1 MRVSYHGVAMRYAL
15 LGLLA
20 CTAAPAW
27 AAQPPTTLPP
37 AAWIAA
43 ATGPV
48 TIESYYRI
56 RWGSF
61 WDVMAIYRDHHAP
74 VLAEM
79 QRLGFITAIRTET
92 PVTHMAG
99 DGRWDLR
106 VTITYRDGNGA
117 TGADGGAYERAVRE
131 ISARLFPDNEAH
143 LAAETRRFAMLEE
156 HWDVIV
162 GAYAE

>member
-1 MRVSYHGVAMRYAL
+1 MRLAL
-15 LGLLA
+15 LAMLF
-20 CTAAPAW
+20 CSPAPAA
-27 AAQPPTTLPP
+27 AAQPAAPPHPAPT
-37 AAWIAA
+37 IAP

-61 WDVMAIYRDHHAP
+61 WDFMAIYREHHAP
-74 VLAEM
+74 VLAEL
-79 QRLGFITAIRTET
+79 QRQGFILSVRTDE

-99 DGRWDLR
+99 NQRWDLR
-106 VTITYRDGNGA
+106 VTITYRDGNAA
-117 TGADGGAYERAVRE
+117 TGADGGAYARAARAA
-131 ISARLFPDNEAH
+131 SARLFPDNAVH

-162 GAYAE
+162 APSAED

>member
-1 MRVSYHGVAMRYAL
+1 MRYAL

-20 CTAAPAW
+20 CTAAPAP
-27 AAQPPTTLPP
+27 AVQPPPTPPP
-37 AAWIAA
+37 AARTAP

-61 WDVMAIYRDHHAP
+61 WDFMEIYRQHHAP

-79 QRLGFITAIRTET
+79 QRLGFITAIRTEM

-99 DGRWDLR
+99 DQRWDLR
-106 VTITYRDGNGA
+106 ITITYRDGNAA
-117 TGADGGAYERAVRE
+117 TGADGGAYDSAVRVA
-131 ISARLFPDNEAH
+131 SARLFPDNAAH
-143 LAAETRRFAMLEE
+143 LAAETRRFSMLEE

-162 GAYAE
+162 GAYSE

>member
-1 MRVSYHGVAMRYAL
+1 MRYVL

-20 CTAAPAW
+20 CTAAPAP
-27 AAQPPTTLPP
+27 AVQPRPMPAP
-37 AAWIAA
+37 AARTAP

-61 WDVMAIYRDHHAP
+61 WDFMQIYREHHAP

-99 DGRWDLR
+99 DQRWDLR
-106 VTITYRDGNGA
+106 VTITYRDGNAA
-117 TGADGGAYERAVRE
+117 TGADGGAYARAVRE
-131 ISARLFPDNEAH
+131 ISTRLFPDNAAH
-143 LAAETRRFAMLEE
+143 LAAETRRFAMIEE

-162 GAYAE
+162 DAYAE

>member
-1 MRVSYHGVAMRYAL
+1 MKHALPCL

-20 CTAAPAW
+20 CAAAAPL
-27 AAQPPTTLPP
+27 AAQTAPP
-37 AAWIAA
+37 APPPAQSAP
-43 ATGPV
+43 GPV

-61 WDVMAIYRDHHAP
+61 WDFMDIYRQHHAP

-79 QRLGFITAIRTET
+79 QRLGFITAIRTDT

-99 DGRWDLR
+99 DQRWDLR
-106 VTITYRDGNGA
+106 VTITYRDGNAA
-117 TGADGGAYERAVRE
+117 TGADGGAYDRAVRAA
-131 ISARLFPDNEAH
+131 SARLFPDNAAH

-162 GAYAE
+162 SAYSE

>member
-1 MRVSYHGVAMRYAL
+1 MRYAL
-15 LGLLA
+15 PMLLA
-20 CTAAPAW
+20 CTAAPAL
-27 AAQPPTTLPP
+27 AVQPPAP
-37 AAWIAA
+37 AA
-43 ATGPV
+43 ATAPATAPV

-61 WDVMAIYRDHHAP
+61 WDFMAIYRQHHAP

-99 DGRWDLR
+99 DQRWDLR
-106 VTITYRDGNGA
+106 VTITYRDGNAA
-117 TGADGGAYERAVRE
+117 TGADGGAYDRAVRAA
-131 ISARLFPDNEAH
+131 SARLFPDNEAH

-162 GAYAE
+162 APHAE